1 MFLEP
6 PSRSI
11 FRGMKGGSVTSVV
24 CSVVAAGSPFQH
36 RFGGMWG
43 WKYSRL
49 GVLIFPCHVTAGL
62 PKRSRAPGEV
72 PEGGRLVALPVAGA
86 AFARSGALERR
97 EASRSPARPRFH
109 PPCPWGVCSL
119 SCRGG

>member
-1 MFLEP
+1 MFPEP

-24 CSVVAAGSPFQH
+24 FLVVAAGSPFQH
-36 RFGGMWG
+36 RSGGIGG
-43 WKYSRL
+43 WKFSCL
-49 GVLIFPCHVTAGL
+49 GVLIFLCHVTAGV

-86 AFARSGALERR
+86 AFARSGAL
-97 EASRSPARPRFH
+97 
-109 PPCPWGVCSL
+109 
-119 SCRGG
+119 